1 MKMKDLYEKMNAF
14 YLYLDSL
21 DMYQFVVLL
30 VFAYFLLLLVMA
42 AWFAFRKEKRPLLE
56 CAKCGPG
63 GSTFLV
69 PSLYNGSKK
78 ICPDCWDEEK
88 KNYPQS
94 APSLL

>member
-1 MKMKDLYEKMNAF
+1 MKDLYEKMNAF

-30 VFAYFLLLLVMA
+30 VIAYFAVLLMMA
-42 AWFAFRKEKRPLLE
+42 AWFALRKEKHPLKD

-63 GSTFLV
+63 GSTFFV
-69 PSLYNGSKK
+69 PSLYDGSKK
-78 ICPDCWDEEK
+78 ICPDCADEEW
-88 KNYPQS
+88 KNRPQS